1 MEKPDSPP
9 APSAP
14 TPPVRAEEPALL
26 PTIRDHA
33 ERLQLLPWQVAAIV
47 ARLHGEHVDGK
58 RLFADGASL
67 NTRMS
72 DADFDAAAQRALHG
86 RI

>member
-1 MEKPDSPP
+1 MDEKENATTASPSVSPD
-9 APSAP
+9 
-14 TPPVRAEEPALL
+14 LL

-33 ERLQLLPWQVAAIV
+33 ERLKLLDWQVKATI
-47 ARLHGEHVDGK
+47 ARLHGSFV
-58 RLFADGASL
+58 DGASL

-72 DADFDAAAQRALHG
+72 AIDFEAAVDVTLHG